1 MLRTPRCGNN
11 AAAHG
16 RSGRLSLGIVRLR
29 NPSRVQE
36 TSAPPARA
44 NAHAIDHAL
53 PRPRW
58 RPRRAALGPIQ
69 QGGVQAQS
77 FAARACLLAAC
88 LPTLAIAA
96 TTATRT
102 PPPIIEPVRL
112 IEPALPDVRRF
123 AEAVAADGDVVAIAA
138 PTDGDDALEPGEVA
152 VHRLT
157 WDAGGRLVV
166 DREDVLRSISTAP
179 GDHFGAAV
187 AVALGEGDHGGR
199 GLIAVGADRA
209 EWPESGLGTMG
220 GAVDLF
226 EREAR
231 SDGAGAST
239 WSHIARLAPHPS
251 QPGSEFGA
259 SLALGFVRSTGDPS
273 RAHPAASVSVARLA
287 VGAPRTDITDSF
299 DAGHIHVFERRPAAA
314 GDVSDGHWHE
324 VATVEPPTPQMSGW
338 FGSSVAVEGEYL
350 AVGSP
355 GQDTDGAD
363 QPGPI
368 HAAGAVYLYR
378 VHTPRTFDAR
388 TRVELLR
395 VLVSP
400 DPAQAAWFGFAVALH
415 DGVLAVGA
423 PRTRD
428 EVNGLAAVGCVYL
441 YDLARPGVAPTRVN
455 PPDTGAPS
463 TPSSG
468 FGQTVAMRSGML
480 LIGAPSADVARS
492 ARHEDGGAPNGD
504 LIEDVG
510 TAWLYAL
517 APGQHAGDSA
527 GDFVG
532 ELRAPRI
539 RPSAHFGASV
549 ALAIPRGGLAARPE
563 LEFATERPARRFVR
577 AQDRPSA
584 KALEE
589 ASDSDTTPA
598 APPATARSA
607 YRTAGHAAG
616 HAARHASH
624 HALGHSADHHSIL
637 MGTQAPRRHT
647 DAPSNADR
655 GQPPDMSASIA
666 ARIARPW
673 PPMRRAPA
681 LTGVVEGDL
690 IAIVGHRYVEE
701 ESIAPS
707 AGAAF
712 YPMPAG
718 QRQDPAPP

>member
-1 MLRTPRCGNN
+1 
-11 AAAHG
+11 
-16 RSGRLSLGIVRLR
+16 
-29 NPSRVQE
+29 VQ
-36 TSAPPARA
+36 APP
-44 NAHAIDHAL
+44 L
-53 PRPRW
+53 
-58 RPRRAALGPIQ
+58 
-69 QGGVQAQS
+69 
-77 FAARACLLAAC
+77 AARACLLAAC

-102 PPPIIEPVRL
+102 PVPIIEPVQL

-152 VHRLT
+152 VHRLA

-187 AVALGEGDHGGR
+187 AVALGEGDHGDR
-199 GLIAVGADRA
+199 DLIAVGADRA

-231 SDGAGAST
+231 SDGAGASA
-239 WSHIARLAPHPS
+239 WPHIARLGPHRP

-259 SLALGFVRSTGDPS
+259 SLALGFLRCTGEPFHAHHPTST
-273 RAHPAASVSVARLA
+273 AVARLA
-287 VGAPRTDITDSF
+287 VGAPRTDILDSF
-299 DAGHIHVFERRPAAA
+299 DAGRVHVFERRPAAF
-314 GDVSDGHWHE
+314 GDVSGGHWHE
-324 VATVEPPTPQMSGW
+324 VATVEPPAPQMSGW
-338 FGSSVAVEGEYL
+338 FGSSVAIQGEYL

-378 VHTPRTFDAR
+378 VHAPRTFHAR
-388 TRVELLR
+388 ARVELLR

-400 DPAQAAWFGFAVALH
+400 DPAQAAWFGFAVALR

-441 YDLARPGVAPTRVN
+441 YDLARPGAAPKRVN
-455 PPDTGAPS
+455 PPDLGAPS

-480 LIGAPSADVARS
+480 LIGAPSADVAR
-492 ARHEDGGAPNGD
+492 AAHHEDGDAPNGD

-517 APGQHAGDSA
+517 APVQHAGDSA

-532 ELRAPRI
+532 ELRAPEI

-549 ALAIPRGGLAARPE
+549 ALAVPCGGLAARQDP
-563 LEFATERPARRFVR
+563 EFATERPARRSAR
-577 AQDRPSA
+577 AQDRSTV

-589 ASDSDTTPA
+589 ASDNDTTPA
-598 APPATARSA
+598 APPAKARSD
-607 YRTAGHAAG
+607 YRTAGRAAG
-616 HAARHASH
+616 HAAPHASH
-624 HALGHSADHHSIL
+624 HALGDGAAHHLTL
-637 MGTQAPRRHT
+637 MGTQVPRHHT

-666 ARIARPW
+666 ARVARPG

-690 IAIVGHRYVEE
+690 IAVVGHRYVEE

-707 AGAAF
+707 AGAAL

-718 QRQDPAPP
+718 QRQAAAPP